1 MDRPPSAPGG
11 QPPEDEESAPLILS
25 SDGVFSGP
33 AATSS
38 QQSPSPPPST
48 VSPASARHRAR
59 SHHHMASRLV
69 QVSAVMFVLATV
81 ASVGHFAPGSA
92 TRLVLGARMPD
103 YSGVDAGYRTVILGE
118 DVREPEPKGP
128 QADEESCSDVLLF
141 LPGAGD
147 PGRPPP
153 DLPSRLGAYVVASLA
168 ATYTDMALVLLEDA
182 ADSTSVGCPDDTVQ
196 EHGSS

>member
-38 QQSPSPPPST
+38 QQSPSPPPPP
-48 VSPASARHRAR
+48 SPASARHRAR

-69 QVSAVMFVLATV
+69 QVSAVIFVLATV

-103 YSGVDAGYRTVILGE
+103 YSGVDAGYGTVMRGE

-128 QADEESCSDVLLF
+128 QADEGSCSDVLLF

-182 ADSTSVGCPDDTVQ
+182 NDSTSRHRRGARELVPL
-196 EHGSS
+196 